1 MGKTTFRGQR
11 KTTSPG
17 HAKTTHEVNR
27 RRPSRSTEDDLRGQ
41 PKKTFGPTE
50 DDLWGQLKMTFGAKR
65 KRPSARQ
72 RRRRLSSTREPERR
86 PPPIWK
92 TTFHSSHWLTMELNS
107 RLPESD
113 RARVCTPEAAPSST
127 TLPDRRD
134 LFGVVSGQLLGA
146 CHQLIRHRSHCRSTG
161 FVYSENKTVPSQL

>member
-50 DDLWGQLKMTFGAKR
+50 DDLRGQLKTTFGANR
-65 KRPSARQ
+65 RRPSAR
-72 RRRRLSSTREPERR
+72 RRGRRLSSTHKSERR
-86 PPPIWK
+86 PSPVRK
-92 TTFHSSHWLTMELNS
+92 TTFHSSH
-107 RLPESD
+107 RLPMQLNFRLSKSG
-113 RARVCTPEAAPSST
+113 RARVCIPEAAPSST
-127 TLPDRRD
+127 TLPERRD
-134 LFGVVSGQLLGA
+134 RAARPLSK
-146 CHQLIRHRSHCRSTG
+146 SCRR
-161 FVYSENKTVPSQL
+161 KI